1 MIASNNT
8 AMHAGGTSDLC
19 NAGSKLPLL
28 IVLSIN
34 CNQTLYISKHEK
46 HPYLYREEKSYKE
59 KGQQMSEPGVTR
71 LRKHPTFLVYKRT
84 RTKEKEGNFDRQRA
98 GVLVVVAAAALVR
111 DMDIALADL
120 TGYTLGSRSNR
131 AHGNWDTAS
140 ADRPSS
146 LAVTD
151 DSALSATTRRN
162 RGWGSTRNTSGGKTD
177 ERSAP
182 GGSRRSRHRRR
193 RRRRGGGS
201 SAGARCGVIARNN
214 CDSGADD
221 LRAGVLVFD
230 GNNTLGDGAAV
241 AGVRTEQVRKSIET
255 GLGGLSTTDGNSS
268 TLHVHLSVSKTVEP
282 GPCNNGLAGGE
293 VRGNLEV
300 EKRQG
305 VLTIG
310 RFKVTSSLDWMVSL
324 PRGHDSPPGG
334 LGRIGVISD

>member
-1 MIASNNT
+1 M
-8 AMHAGGTSDLC
+8 
-19 NAGSKLPLL
+19 
-28 IVLSIN
+28 
-34 CNQTLYISKHEK
+34 
-46 HPYLYREEKSYKE
+46 
-59 KGQQMSEPGVTR
+59 
-71 LRKHPTFLVYKRT
+71 
-84 RTKEKEGNFDRQRA
+84 
-98 GVLVVVAAAALVR
+98 VAAAALVR
-111 DMDIALADL
+111 DMGIALADL
-120 TGYTLGSRSNR
+120 TRYTLGSRSNR

-151 DSALSATTRRN
+151 DSTLSATAGSN

-193 RRRRGGGS
+193 RRRGGGS
-201 SAGARCGVIARNN
+201 SAGARCGVIASNN

-241 AGVRTEQVRKSIET
+241 ASVRTEQVRKSIET

-282 GPCNNGLAGGE
+282 GPCNDGLAGGE
-293 VRGNLEV
+293 VCGNLEV

-310 RFKVTSSLDWMVSL
+310 RFKVTISLDWMVSL